1 MARRLR
7 SRQSTGRG
15 QTQIEARVGTILP
28 IVWVGNVNS
37 NAEGMVTRGVPSA
50 ELLED

>member
-1 MARRLR
+1 MARWLR
-7 SRQSTGRG
+7 SRQSIGRG

-28 IVWVGNVNS
+28 IVWVDDVNS
-37 NAEGMVTRGVPSA
+37 NAEGTVTRSVPPA